1 MRWLLPGLWHDRDLK
16 AANLL
21 LGGDGRIL
29 LADFGACATLE
40 REARMFSFQSALQ
53 QGDLATQNSP
63 SGAHALSQPDSD
75 VVTAV
80 VAVLVQHPSFMR
92 AIGSISE
99 GGG

>member
-1 MRWLLPGLWHDRDLK
+1 MATLFVCGHTRDLK

-53 QGDLATQNSP
+53 REDPAAQDSP
-63 SGAHALSQPDSD
+63 SGAHASLGQN
-75 VVTAV
+75 
-80 VAVLVQHPSFMR
+80 R
-92 AIGSISE
+92 
-99 GGG
+99 